1 MDLSTQYLGLDLK
14 HPVVPSASPL
24 SHTLDGIKRMED
36 AGAAAVVMYS
46 LFEEQIE
53 SESHQIDHYL
63 NYGTESYAEAL
74 SYLPDMDAYNVGP
87 EEYLKLV
94 ARAREAVGIPIIA
107 SLNGAS
113 PGGWTEYATQIQQAG
128 AHALEL
134 NIYYIATDPEMP
146 GTAVEQRYI
155 DVLTEVR
162 KAVTIPVAVKI
173 GPYFSSM
180 ANMAKR
186 LSEAGA
192 RGLVLFNRFYQP
204 DIDLVNLTVV
214 PHLLLS
220 SSYEMRL
227 PLRWTALLYGRVEA
241 DLAITSGVHDHE
253 DVLRCVMAG
262 ANVVQMASELLRH
275 GLGRI
280 EQILEG
286 MRNWM
291 TEFEYESIS
300 QMRGS
305 MSQRNVAEPAAYE
318 RANYMKVLDS
328 WRQDPTGMAL

>member
-328 WRQDPTGMAL
+328 WRQDPTGMVL